1 MGKIGP
7 GVNQGIPPPGRQEVG
22 MVPPARSGV
31 PKGSQTLH
39 CCLTLQSTD
48 PKLGLFSGLG
58 DRVRREAVSVWT
70 RSCFHSAATSNNCT
84 KKEESGKS
92 EPWQEVLLWK
102 RSFTSHCEGAQMGSI
117 SLQRE
122 DPGMVQARSITPPAL
137 PPSPAFL
144 PRPCP
149 CRTTRP
155 TSCSATIYER
165 PRPLLPSPP
174 IQEGPT
180 FQAPPTPE
188 DPTQVP
194 AITQCPAHTE
204 RAHLPRAIPG
214 KATPRGL
221 TCAVS
226 PSPSP
231 APPAPAAVRSPGS
244 GAWSRTR
251 SPASPA
257 CAWCRT
263 AACAARPSAP
273 AARCNDTRR
282 RAGPRR

>member
-1 MGKIGP
+1 
-7 GVNQGIPPPGRQEVG
+7 
-22 MVPPARSGV
+22 
-31 PKGSQTLH
+31 
-39 CCLTLQSTD
+39 
-48 PKLGLFSGLG
+48 
-58 DRVRREAVSVWT
+58 
-70 RSCFHSAATSNNCT
+70 
-84 KKEESGKS
+84 
-92 EPWQEVLLWK
+92 
-102 RSFTSHCEGAQMGSI
+102 
-117 SLQRE
+117 
-122 DPGMVQARSITPPAL
+122 MVQAGSITPPAL

-149 CRTTRP
+149 RRTTRP

-180 FQAPPTPE
+180 SLRPHPYLKTPPRFQPRKMPRPHRKSPSTPHPPLPTGVPPTE
-188 DPTQVP
+188 
-194 AITQCPAHTE
+194 
-204 RAHLPRAIPG
+204 
-214 KATPRGL
+214 ATPRAL

-244 GAWSRTR
+244 GAWNRTR

-257 CAWCRT
+257 CAWCRI